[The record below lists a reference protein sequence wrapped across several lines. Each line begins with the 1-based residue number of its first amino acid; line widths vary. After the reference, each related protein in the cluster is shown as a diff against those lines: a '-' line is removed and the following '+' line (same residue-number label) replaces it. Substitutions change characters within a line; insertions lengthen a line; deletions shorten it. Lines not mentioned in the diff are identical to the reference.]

1 MRLAV
6 FVLFLGTAPAALC
19 QSSAPVPFEIGRP
32 DQNWFS
38 AVQSTKDLSKSFSN
52 ARAQQLTLLQAF
64 TMPIK
69 PAARWSEDA
78 RVDPKMVVHPP
89 PASIGL
95 QPPGTVVAQNEF
107 PNLRILP
114 IELPE
119 SKIAALP
126 SQWPDLKV
134 QGIPTRWPK
143 LEMSPNLGAVS
154 ATLQPAAK

>member
-1 MRLAV
+1 MRFAAV
-6 FVLFLGTAPAALC
+6 ALFLGAGPAALC
-19 QSSAPVPFEIGRP
+19 QSSAPVPLDIGRL
-32 DQNWFS
+32 DQNRFS
-38 AVQSTKDLSKSFSN
+38 AVQSTKDLSKSF
-52 ARAQQLTLLQAF
+52 AHAQQLTLLQAF

-69 PAARWSEDA
+69 PSARWSEDA

-95 QPPGTVVAQNEF
+95 QPPGTVIAQNEF

-114 IELPE
+114 IESPE

-126 SQWPDLKV
+126 SQWPNLKV

-143 LEMSPNLGAVS
+143 LEMSPNLGAAS